1 MEIISAQQA
10 REKSIANKPKITP
23 EAQDKDLSSLTY
35 VMRMIKNA
43 TDKGETEIELFNKP
57 YNIKSNLN
65 KEKRILVN
73 VCSYILDED
82 KETQKSFNSQT
93 HKTLKQNGFKISKE
107 PYKKLPMDGSLFVVK
122 ISW

>member
-23 EAQDKDLSSLTY
+23 EEQDKDLSSLAY
-35 VMRMIKNA
+35 VMRMIKKA

-82 KETQKSFNSQT
+82 KENQKSFNSQT

>member
-10 REKSIANKPKITP
+10 REKSMANKLKITP
-23 EAQDKDLSSLTY
+23 EEQDKDLSSLAY

-43 TDKGETEIELFNKP
+43 TDKGEMEIELFNKP

-107 PYKKLPMDGSLFVVK
+107 PYKRLPMDGSLFVVK